1 MTIYRHH
8 DHHDHGHEHHHH
20 EHEHVSGAEA
30 LAILTYMLDHNRH
43 HADELHDIAH
53 SAEPAEAAA
62 LLHEAVAL
70 FNQANDKLEQAL
82 QLMK

>member
-1 MTIYRHH
+1 MHRNFFSHH
-8 DHHDHGHEHHHH
+8 DHHDHGHEHTH
-20 EHEHVSGAEA
+20 EAVSSAEA
-30 LAILTYMLDHNRH
+30 LAVLSYMLDHNRH

-62 LLHEAVAL
+62 LLHDAVTL